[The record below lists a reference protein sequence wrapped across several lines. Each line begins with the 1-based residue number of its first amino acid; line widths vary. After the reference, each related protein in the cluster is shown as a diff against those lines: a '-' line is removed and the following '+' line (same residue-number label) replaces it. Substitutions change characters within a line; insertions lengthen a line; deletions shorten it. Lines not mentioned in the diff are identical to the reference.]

1 MRGIKHAGRG
11 RRAWIQ
17 QSMAVGL
24 AVQAAVLFVIWAS
37 PAAAQQTPAGATVTG
52 PVPGSQL
59 ITPAEDEEDAGAPT
73 VEDLGPAVQTRAV
86 TVTATTNPVTTFD
99 YPGSVTVID
108 QEEIIR
114 KIPST
119 PADIL
124 NTVPNVTFS
133 GGPRR
138 TGEIP
143 VIRGFSGQ
151 DVIVL
156 LDGTRQD
163 FISGHDGRLFVD
175 PQLLETVEV
184 VRGANSA
191 LYGTGGLGGVLE
203 FRTKSASDFL
213 APGERYGTNISFGGQ
228 TGNAELSTSVSLFA
242 QPIDQVELLGSFVL
256 RDSGDITLGGGDVLA
271 SDDDI
276 ISGLVK
282 GSYAEGSHF
291 VEASWQRFQDSATEP
306 NNGQGL
312 GSADLVD
319 KDIVAQTSQVF
330 YSYAPSYNDW
340 IDFEGRVYYVNSSV
354 DELRLDDSGL
364 GPQGETL
371 KRDLDTIGLRLQ
383 NDSVIQPWE
392 NTGIIFTY
400 GLEYF
405 RDHQNGASAS
415 GEREGVPDATQNN
428 FGAFVQAEITV
439 TEPFGIPGEFLI
451 IPGGRFD
458 YFGSSSDIDNDQT
471 DSRFSPKIGVTYS
484 PLEWLSVYG
493 SYAEAFSAP
502 NINDLYLT
510 GVHFE
515 IPLGFTTI
523 VNRFVPN
530 PDLKPQTARTWEAG
544 LGLQFDSLLFQHDY
558 FEFKGGYF
566 HTLADDL
573 ITLDVNQP
581 SPFADCNPFIPGAC
595 DGTTTVENVSRARLQ
610 GSEIEAVYENRWMRS
625 SVGWSTIDGKDLDSG
640 EAAGTLQPDRV
651 TFNLLGKVEP
661 LDLYP
666 GFRMT
671 HAAAFDKSSDPADY
685 RDPYTVYD
693 LYMIWAPGDDTP
705 LRGMQFALGVD
716 NITDKAYSTVF
727 TGANEMGRN
736 FKALIS
742 YNLSF

>member
-1 MRGIKHAGRG
+1 MADQPA
-11 RRAWIQ
+11 RA
-17 QSMAVGL
+17 
-24 AVQAAVLFVIWAS
+24 
-37 PAAAQQTPAGATVTG
+37 
-52 PVPGSQL
+52 QL
-59 ITPAEDEEDAGAPT
+59 ITPAEDEEDAGAAT
-73 VEDLGPAVQTRAV
+73 VDDLGPAVQMQAI

-124 NTVPNVTFS
+124 NDVPNVVFT

-156 LDGTRQD
+156 LDGTRQN
-163 FISGHDGRLFVD
+163 FVSGHDGRFFVD
-175 PQLLETVEV
+175 PSLLETVEV
-184 VRGANSA
+184 VRGASSA
-191 LYGTGGLGGVLE
+191 LYGNGGLGGVIE
-203 FRTKSASDFL
+203 MRTKSASDFL
-213 APGERYGTNISFGGQ
+213 APGDTYGFNVFGGGQ
-228 TGNAELSTSVSLFA
+228 TGNGELSTGVSLFA
-242 QPIDQVELLGSFVL
+242 QPIESVELLGSFVL
-256 RDSGDITLGGGDVLA
+256 RDSGDIALGGGGTLS

-282 GSYAEGSHF
+282 ASYTEGPHYI
-291 VEASWQRFQDSATEP
+291 EGSWQRFHDSATEP
-306 NNGQGL
+306 NNGQGE
-312 GSADLVD
+312 GGDDLVD
-319 KDIVAQTSQVF
+319 KDITTQTSQVF
-330 YSYAPSYNDW
+330 YNFAPDDNDW

-364 GPQGETL
+364 GPLGETVTRKL
-371 KRDLDTIGLRLQ
+371 NTIGLRMQ
-383 NDSVIQPWE
+383 NDSVFQLMESSGVIV
-392 NTGIIFTY
+392 TY

-405 RDHQNGASAS
+405 RDKQDGVSDQ
-415 GEREGVPDATQNN
+415 GDRDGVPDATQNN
-428 FGAFVQAEITV
+428 LGAFIQAEITLN
-439 TEPFGIPGEFLI
+439 EPFGIPGEFLI

-458 YFGSSSDIDNDQT
+458 YFGSSSDLDNDQT
-471 DSRFSPKIGVTYS
+471 DSRFSPKIGVSYS
-484 PLEWLSVYG
+484 PMPWLLFYG

-515 IPLGFTTI
+515 IPLGFTTV

-530 PDLKPQTARTWEAG
+530 PDLKPQTARTFEAG
-544 LGLQFDSLLFQHDY
+544 LGLQFDGVLFEDDY
-558 FEFKGGYF
+558 AEFKGGYF
-566 HTLADDL
+566 HTKADNL
-573 ITLDVNQP
+573 IALDVNQP
-581 SPFADCNPFIPGAC
+581 SPFVDCNPFIPGAC

-610 GSEIEAVYENRWMRS
+610 GSEIEAVYDNRWFRS
-625 SVGWSTIDGKDLDSG
+625 SVAFSTISGKDLDTG

-651 TFNLLGKVEP
+651 TLNLLGKIEP

-666 GFRMT
+666 GYRMT
-671 HAAAFDKSSDPADY
+671 HASKFDKTDDPDEF
-685 RDPYTVYD
+685 RDPYTLHD
-693 LYMIWAPGDDTP
+693 LYMIYAPNPDTA
-705 LRGMQFALGVD
+705 LNGLQISLGVD
-716 NITDKAYSTVF
+716 NVTNEQYSTVF
-727 TGANEMGRN
+727 TGADEMGRN